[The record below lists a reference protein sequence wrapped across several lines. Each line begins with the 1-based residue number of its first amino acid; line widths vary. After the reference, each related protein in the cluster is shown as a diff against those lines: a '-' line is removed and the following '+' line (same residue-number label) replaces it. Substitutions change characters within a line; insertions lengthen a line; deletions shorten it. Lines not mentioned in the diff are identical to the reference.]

1 MPRPLLEAIAITKR
15 FSGINA
21 LDAIDLEVGAGELV
35 ALIGPNGAGKTT
47 LFNCLS
53 GMLRPDGG
61 QVWFDGHD
69 LEGMSTHRRA
79 RLGLARTFQRIELF
93 GGMTVRE
100 HLLVAERAR
109 TRRGGLWRDLLGLSG
124 PTADERARCDRVL
137 DLLELGDVAESPAEV
152 LSLGRGRIV
161 ELGRALMCEP
171 KLLFLD
177 EPSSGLDVSETLV
190 MGEVLQAVQRE
201 QQVAILLVEH
211 DVPMVERL
219 ASRTYVLD
227 CGVKLAEGPTAKVLA
242 RPEVRAAYLGQGV

>member
-1 MPRPLLEAIAITKR
+1 MTALLEARNITKR

-21 LDAIDLEVGAGELV
+21 LDNVSLEVNAGEMV

-53 GMLRPDGG
+53 GLLRPDGG
-61 QVWFDGHD
+61 QVTFDGND
-69 LEGMSTHRRA
+69 LTGMATHHRA

-93 GGMTVRE
+93 AGMSVRE

-109 TRRGGLWRDLLGLSG
+109 TARGGLWRDLLNLSA
-124 PTADERARCDRVL
+124 PRAVERQQCDRIL
-137 DLLELGDVAESPAEV
+137 ELLELDDVADAPAES

-171 KLLFLD
+171 SLLFLD
-177 EPSSGLDVSETLV
+177 EPSSGLDISETTV
-190 MGEVLQAVQRE
+190 MGDVLLTVQRE
-201 QQVAILLVEH
+201 QHTAILLVEH

-227 CGVKLAEGPTAKVLA
+227 CGTRIAEGPTSEVLA
-242 RPEVRAAYLGQGV
+242 DPVVRAAYIGQGV

>member
-1 MPRPLLEAIAITKR
+1 MTALLEARAITKR

-21 LDAIDLEVGAGELV
+21 LDNVSLEVNAGEMV

-53 GMLRPDGG
+53 GLLRPDGG
-61 QVWFDGHD
+61 QVTFDGHD
-69 LEGMSTHRRA
+69 LTGMATHHRA

-93 GGMTVRE
+93 AGMSVRE

-109 TRRGGLWRDLLGLSG
+109 TARGGLWRDLLNLSA
-124 PTADERARCDRVL
+124 PRAAERQQCDRIL
-137 DLLELGDVAESPAEV
+137 ELLELDDVADAPAES

-171 KLLFLD
+171 SLLFLD
-177 EPSSGLDVSETLV
+177 EPSSGLDMSETTV
-190 MGEVLQAVQRE
+190 MGDVLLTVQRE
-201 QQVAILLVEH
+201 QHTAILLVEH

-227 CGVKLAEGPTAKVLA
+227 CGTRIAEGTTAEVLA
-242 RPEVRAAYLGQGV
+242 DPVVRAAYIGQGV